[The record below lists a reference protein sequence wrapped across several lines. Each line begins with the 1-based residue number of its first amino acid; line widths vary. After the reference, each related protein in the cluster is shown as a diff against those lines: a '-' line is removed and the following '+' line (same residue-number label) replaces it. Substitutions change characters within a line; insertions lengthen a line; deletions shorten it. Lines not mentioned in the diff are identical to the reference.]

1 MREVKGWRNER
12 TALTRFLPTEAS
24 DYPLYSERYIAM
36 ERFVT
41 SFLCKQDFIQPNH
54 ITYFRVIICLCLLVF
69 SSHLSYL
76 EIFILAILGGLSDFL
91 DGAFARSASK
101 KTRLGILL
109 DPLADKFLVFILL
122 YILIMRKV
130 LDPVFVLFIIMM
142 EAHIIVIPALSWVYG
157 MVKRKN
163 QGISPTSGRID
174 KSDFIL
180 KSNAAL
186 IGKVKVHLYAYG
198 LLSLLLGKAIGSS
211 VLFSVGNWLLVLGI
225 TAGAVAFCKY
235 LFRWLR
241 EPYSI

>member
-1 MREVKGWRNER
+1 
-12 TALTRFLPTEAS
+12 
-24 DYPLYSERYIAM
+24 
-36 ERFVT
+36 
-41 SFLCKQDFIQPNH
+41 
-54 ITYFRVIICLCLLVF
+54 LLVF

-225 TAGAVAFCKY
+225 TAGAVAFCTY

>member
-1 MREVKGWRNER
+1 MRDVKGWRDER

-24 DYPLYSERYIAM
+24 DYPIYNERYIAI
-36 ERFVT
+36 ERFAT

-109 DPLADKFLVFILL
+109 DPLADKFLVFMLL
-122 YILIMRKV
+122 YILITRRV
-130 LDPVFVLFIIMM
+130 LDPRFIPFIVMM
-142 EAHIIVIPALSWVYG
+142 EGHIIFIPALSWVYG
-157 MVKRKN
+157 MFKRKN
-163 QGISPTSGRID
+163 QGISATSESID
-174 KSDFIL
+174 NSDFIL
-180 KSNAAL
+180 KSDPVL

-198 LLSLLLGKAIGSS
+198 LLSLLLGKAIGSW
-211 VLFSVGNWLLVLGI
+211 VLLSIGNWLLVLGI
-225 TAGAVAFCKY
+225 TAGAVAFSTY
-235 LFRWLR
+235 LVRWLR
-241 EPYSI
+241 EPYPI

>member
-1 MREVKGWRNER
+1 
-12 TALTRFLPTEAS
+12 
-24 DYPLYSERYIAM
+24 
-36 ERFVT
+36 
-41 SFLCKQDFIQPNH
+41 
-54 ITYFRVIICLCLLVF
+54 
-69 SSHLSYL
+69 
-76 EIFILAILGGLSDFL
+76 
-91 DGAFARSASK
+91 
-101 KTRLGILL
+101 
-109 DPLADKFLVFILL
+109 
-122 YILIMRKV
+122 MRKV

-174 KSDFIL
+174 NSDFIL